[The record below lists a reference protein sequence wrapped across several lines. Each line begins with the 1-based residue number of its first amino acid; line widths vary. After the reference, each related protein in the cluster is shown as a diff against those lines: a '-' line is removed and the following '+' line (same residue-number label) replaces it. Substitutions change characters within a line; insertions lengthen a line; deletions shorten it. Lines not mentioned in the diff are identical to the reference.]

1 MADKRGTGRP
11 IPPVFPPCCLPSGR
25 WRWKIG
31 SRGTIDACCESR
43 WKIAPG
49 ILRPRSHA
57 NGCARAFFL
66 SGTLRWRG
74 KKGHRRSYGP
84 PPRTGFQE
92 VFLLRNTPFLESRK
106 CIYSYQCGFFCIEYV
121 VSLYVFC
128 WNFFLAYFFFKIK
141 LESTKFVREIH

>member
-11 IPPVFPPCCLPSGR
+11 IPPVFLPCCLPSGR

-66 SGTLRWRG
+66 SRTLVGRR
-74 KKGHRRSYGP
+74 KKGHRRTSGASP
-84 PPRTGFQE
+84 
-92 VFLLRNTPFLESRK
+92 LESLEQDFRK
-106 CIYSYQCGFFCIEYV
+106 YFSCVTSFPFSGIEQMHIFVSIRFSFFASDV
-121 VSLYVFC
+121 VVYG
-128 WNFFLAYFFFKIK
+128 FLAYFFSLF
-141 LESTKFVREIH
+141 LFFVN